1 MVKKKRQTLQKGK
14 VVDVGVSHLCKPHE
28 GFEATVLA
36 GQPRTLKRREG
47 HMRETK
53 RKRETPKNGGGERP
67 AREKAGRRPKR
78 SVGDCVLGIIP
89 APYTYNSVYN

>member
-53 RKRETPKNGGGERP
+53 RETEARNTKKWRRRASCERKSGKTP
-67 AREKAGRRPKR
+67 EKERGRLR
-78 SVGDCVLGIIP
+78 SWY
-89 APYTYNSVYN
+89 YTGAVHV